1 MRVGTVMGTVTLSN
15 VVPELVGVRW
25 LVVGP
30 ADLKAVEKYKEHG
43 NLVPSGED
51 LVVADGVGGGAGQVV
66 AFSEGGEAAM
76 PYMPAKVPV
85 DAYAGILI
93 DSLDG

>member
-1 MRVGTVMGTVTLSN
+1 MRVGTVMGTVTLSK

-30 ADLKAVEKYKEHG
+30 CDLKAIDKSRGGDE
-43 NLVPSGED
+43 LLPSGED
-51 LVVADGVGGGAGQVV
+51 LVVADGVSGGTGQVV

-76 PYMPAKVPV
+76 PFMPAKVPV

>member
-1 MRVGTVMGTVTLSN
+1 MRIGTVMGTVTLSN
-15 VVPELVGVRW
+15 VVPELVGIRW

-30 ADLKAVEKYKEHG
+30 CDLKAIDKSKVDGE
-43 NLVPSGED
+43 LLPSGED
-51 LVVADGVGGGAGQVV
+51 LVVADGVGGGNGQVV

>member
-1 MRVGTVMGTVTLSN
+1 
-15 VVPELVGVRW
+15 
-25 LVVGP
+25 VVG
-30 ADLKAVEKYKEHG
+30 
-43 NLVPSGED
+43 
-51 LVVADGVGGGAGQVV
+51 
-66 AFSEGGEAAM
+66 FSEGGEAAM

>member
-1 MRVGTVMGTVTLSN
+1 MRIGTVMGTVTLSK
-15 VVPELVGVRW
+15 VVPELTGVRW

-30 ADLKAVEKYKEHG
+30 CDLKAIEKSRVHG
-43 NLVPSGED
+43 ELLPSGED
-51 LVVADGVGGGAGQVV
+51 IVVADGVGGGIGQVI

-93 DSLDG
+93 DSLNG